1 MVHDFA
7 YDFNKLLEESV
18 KVHGH
23 LCAGQVL
30 GVRMSLLGLTLVG
43 ISDPKGNDRKSLI
56 VYVEID
62 RCATDAIQSV
72 TGCTLGHRSLKFLD
86 YGKMAATFLNLATGR
101 AARVVA
107 REDSREAAK
116 RYYANNPDLI
126 PVPLSGPMPLNQTS
140 PASPPPTTMEIQI
153 SAYRVM
159 SDEELFYWDF
169 VKVSPRPEDLPGKPL
184 RRVVCSRCG
193 EYVQDGR
200 EVLRQAEDNPV
211 GNVVLCRHCDRG
223 GYYVPIDKLG
233 FEEG

>member
-1 MVHDFA
+1 MSYDFA

-43 ISDPKGNDRKSLI
+43 ISDPKGKDRKNLI

-101 AARVVA
+101 AVRVVA
-107 REDSREAAK
+107 TEESREAAT

-126 PVPLSGPMPLNQTS
+126 PHSLERQT
-140 PASPPPTTMEIQI
+140 PATKEIQLR
-153 SAYRVM
+153 AYRIM
-159 SDEELFYWDF
+159 SDEELFYWNF
-169 VKVSPRPEDLPGKPL
+169 VKVSPKPEDLPGKPL
-184 RRVVCSRCG
+184 RRVVCSHCG

-200 EVLRQAEDNPV
+200 EVIRQSEDTTA
-211 GNVVLCRHCDRG
+211 GNVVLCLPCARG
-223 GYYVPIDKLG
+223 GYYVPIDKQG
-233 FEEG
+233 SEEV